1 MMTSMLTVLNLFV
14 IDKIFEEVSEKKLGA
29 TARALYVNCLIK
41 HFKEKAATV
50 SGAVAFE
57 MFLSDF
63 DNFEKYR
70 NTMQELHKAKLVTIG
85 LNSVAFANVWGKYID
100 RSQLEKVSS
109 DEYLAGFQFQSVTK
123 FKDEL
128 VNSEGLLELSAMKHK
143 LSKLQVGKLVE
154 LFVKEQ
160 ETFEKKYTNF
170 SDCIK
175 HCSYWIGMN
184 ADKVPKEI
192 IKSSGK
198 ILGI

>member
-1 MMTSMLTVLNLFV
+1 MLTIINLFV
-14 IDKIFEEVSEKKLGA
+14 IDKIFSEVSETKLGA
-29 TARALYVNCLIK
+29 TAKALYVNCLIH
-41 HFKEKAATV
+41 HFKDKPATA
-50 SGAVAFE
+50 SGAIAFE
-57 MFLSDF
+57 MFLNDF
-63 DNFEKYR
+63 GNFEKYR
-70 NTMQELHKAKLVTIG
+70 KTMQELHKAGLVIIG
-85 LNSVAFANVWGKYID
+85 QNSVAFTNVWGKYID
-100 RSQLEKVSS
+100 RSQLGKVSP
-109 DEYLAGFQFQSVTK
+109 DEYVAGFQFQFVTK

-128 VNSEGLLELSAMKHK
+128 LNSEGLLELSAMKHK